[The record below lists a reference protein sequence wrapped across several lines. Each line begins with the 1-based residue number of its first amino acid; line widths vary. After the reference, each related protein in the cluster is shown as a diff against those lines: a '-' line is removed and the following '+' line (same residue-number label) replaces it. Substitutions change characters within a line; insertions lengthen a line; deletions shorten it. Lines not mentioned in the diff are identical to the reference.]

1 MIYLDSSAV
10 VKLVRWETHTEDLV
24 AWLEERRN
32 SALVSS
38 CLVEIEVPRAIRR
51 YDPSALPSVSPTISR
66 LYRVEINAEVRAR
79 AASYEDPLLRS
90 LDAVHLATAEMLAI
104 QSHELEAV
112 VAYDE
117 RLLSTAATRGLTAI
131 GPGLWPNPR

>member
-51 YDPSALPSVSPTISR
+51 YDPSALPSVSPTIRR
-66 LYRVEINAEVRAR
+66 LYRVEINAEVRER
-79 AASYEDPLLRS
+79 AASYEDPQLRS
-90 LDAVHLATAEMLAI
+90 LDAIHLATAEMLAG
-104 QSHELEAV
+104 QLNELEAV

-117 RLLSTAATRGLTAI
+117 RLLTAAAARGLTAL
-131 GPGLWPNPR
+131 GPGFWNERT

>member
-10 VKLVRWETHTEDLV
+10 VKLVRWERYTEELV
-24 AWLEERRN
+24 AWLNTRRN

-38 CLVEIEVPRAIRR
+38 CLVEVEVPRAIRR
-51 YDPSALPSVSPTISR
+51 YDPSALPSVSSTISR

-79 AASYEDPLLRS
+79 AAVYQDQLLRS
-90 LDAVHLATAEMLAI
+90 LDAIHLATAEMLAA
-104 QSHELEAV
+104 QLNELEAV

-117 RLLSTAATRGLTAI
+117 RLLSAATTRGLAAI
-131 GPGLWPNPR
+131 GPGL